1 MSKQTT
7 ISRNADKFVV
17 RMPDEM
23 RGRLVDL
30 AKRLNSS
37 MNSVIIFG
45 LTSYLDALEELTIQL
60 DALRLLRQSLDEKH
74 EALDSQLAEVA
85 ELKAQLID
93 RVNDGN

>member
-60 DALRLLRQSLDEKH
+60 DALRLLRQSLNEKH